1 MATDKKTSKIRRKR
15 KRQMITQRFFNF
27 AYSIG
32 AAIVIWGALF
42 KILHL
47 PMGNLLL
54 TIGMG
59 TEVLMFIITAFER
72 PEKEYHWEDVFPILD
87 TGDPDDR
94 PDFAGGPGGNVTIT
108 GDIGSAVEGAEGE
121 ELEILAGGQQHGTI
135 QVAAQSPGTAVH
147 INDLPAAGGP
157 SMVASPEVAEAIAT
171 MSQQDVKAVMGLPQG
186 IQLTDEE
193 TQSLS
198 DSIAR
203 MNAASDQLSKM
214 AELTE
219 ATQQYLSQ
227 MATISE
233 QMQRLSET
241 TTALNEVQQQLLGS
255 YEAITSNSQNI
266 SDNTTG
272 YVEQME
278 ALNRNVTGLNT
289 IYEIQLKSI
298 SSQLD
303 SIDRVNS
310 GLKDIRDMYE
320 KSAAESSHYCD
331 ETEKMARNMKQLNS
345 VYDKMIKAMTV
356 NMYQPMPGAMSQVM
370 PSSTPP
376 EVPED
381 YAQQQNDNDNF

>member
-1 MATDKKTSKIRRKR
+1 MATDKQTTKIQRKR

-87 TGDPDDR
+87 SGDPEDR
-94 PDFAGGPGGNVTIT
+94 PDFVGGPGGNITIN
-108 GDIGSAVEGAEGE
+108 GDINGAEGGE
-121 ELEILAGGQQHGTI
+121 VAIAAQTPAQQ
-135 QVAAQSPGTAVH
+135 QSPGTAIH
-147 INDLPAAGGP
+147 INELPGDGGP
-157 SMVASPEVAEAIAT
+157 AVVAIPEVADAIAT
-171 MSQQDVKAVMGLPQG
+171 MSQEEVKAVMGLPQG
-186 IQLTDEE
+186 LQLTDEE

-198 DSIAR
+198 ESIAR

-233 QMQRLSET
+233 QMQRLGET

-266 SDNTTG
+266 SENTTG

-320 KSAAESSHYCD
+320 KSAAESARYCD
-331 ETEKMARNMKQLNS
+331 ETEKMAHYMKQLNS
-345 VYDKMIKAMTV
+345 VYEKMINAMTV
-356 NMYQPMPGAMSQVM
+356 NMYQPMPGAMPTM
-370 PSSTPP
+370 PPVNMP
-376 EVPED
+376 QPD
-381 YAQQQNDNDNF
+381 DNNGLMANNNVE

>member
-1 MATDKKTSKIRRKR
+1 MATDKQTTKIQRKR
-15 KRQMITQRFFNF
+15 KRQMVTQRFFNF

-54 TIGMG
+54 TIGIG

-87 TGDPDDR
+87 SGDPEDR
-94 PDFAGGPGGNVTIT
+94 PDFAGGPGGNISIT
-108 GDIGSAVEGAEGE
+108 GDISGAAGDNEGAEIKISASGN
-121 ELEILAGGQQHGTI
+121 GGAAPASGTPVI
-135 QVAAQSPGTAVH
+135 IG
-147 INDLPAAGGP
+147 DLPDTNAPAV
-157 SMVASPEVAEAIAT
+157 VASPEVAEAIAA
-171 MSQQDVKAVMGLPQG
+171 MSQEDVKAVMGLPQG
-186 IQLTDEE
+186 LQLTDEE

-198 DSIAR
+198 ESIAR

-233 QMQRLSET
+233 QMQRLGET

-266 SDNTTG
+266 SENTTG

-320 KSAAESSHYCD
+320 KSAAESARYCD
-331 ETEKMARNMKQLNS
+331 ETEKMAHYMKQLNS
-345 VYDKMIKAMTV
+345 VYEKMIKAMTV
-356 NMYQPMPGAMSQVM
+356 NMYQPMPGAMPTM
-370 PSSTPP
+370 PGNMPQMP
-376 EVPED
+376 QPDDANGLFANNNVE
-381 YAQQQNDNDNF
+381 

>member
-1 MATDKKTSKIRRKR
+1 MATDNNNSKLQRKR
-15 KRQMITQRFFNF
+15 KRQMVTQRFFNF

-87 TGDPDDR
+87 SGDPEDK

-108 GDIGSAVEGAEGE
+108 GDISGAEGG
-121 ELEILAGGQQHGTI
+121 EIAIAAPSQVQH
-135 QVAAQSPGTAVH
+135 QPGTAIH
-147 INDLPAAGGP
+147 ISELPSDGAPAV
-157 SMVASPEVAEAIAT
+157 VASPEVAEAIAT
-171 MSQQDVKAVMGLPQG
+171 MTQEDVKAVMGLPQG
-186 IQLTDEE
+186 LQLTDEE

-198 DSIAR
+198 ESIAR

-233 QMQRLSET
+233 QMQRLGET

-266 SDNTTG
+266 SENTTG

-320 KSAAESSHYCD
+320 KSAAESARYCD
-331 ETEKMARNMKQLNS
+331 ETEKMAHYMKQLNS
-345 VYDKMIKAMTV
+345 VYEKMINAMTV
-356 NMYQPMPGAMSQVM
+356 NMYQPMPGAMPTM
-370 PSSTPP
+370 PPVNMP
-376 EVPED
+376 QPG
-381 YAQQQNDNDNF
+381 DNDMMANNNVE

>member
-1 MATDKKTSKIRRKR
+1 MATDKQTTKIQRKR

-87 TGDPDDR
+87 SGDPEDR
-94 PDFAGGPGGNVTIT
+94 PDFVGGPGGNVTIT
-108 GDIGSAVEGAEGE
+108 GDISGAEGG
-121 ELEILAGGQQHGTI
+121 EIAIAAQAPAQQ
-135 QVAAQSPGTAVH
+135 QSPGTAIH
-147 INDLPAAGGP
+147 INELPVGDNAPAV
-157 SMVASPEVAEAIAT
+157 VASPEVANAIAT
-171 MSQQDVKAVMGLPQG
+171 MTQEEVKAVMGLPQG
-186 IQLTDEE
+186 LQLTDEE

-198 DSIAR
+198 ESIAR

-233 QMQRLSET
+233 QMQRLGET
-241 TTALNEVQQQLLGS
+241 TTALNEVQKQLLGS

-266 SDNTTG
+266 SENTTG

-320 KSAAESSHYCD
+320 KSAAESARYCD
-331 ETEKMARNMKQLNS
+331 ETEKMAHYMKQLNS
-345 VYDKMIKAMTV
+345 VYEKMINAMTV
-356 NMYQPMPGAMSQVM
+356 NMYQPMPGAMPAM
-370 PSSTPP
+370 PGNMPQMPQPDDTNGL
-376 EVPED
+376 
-381 YAQQQNDNDNF
+381 YANNNVE

>member
-1 MATDKKTSKIRRKR
+1 MATDKKTLKLQRKR

-42 KILHL
+42 KILHM
-47 PMGNLLL
+47 PWGNFLL

-87 TGDPDDR
+87 TGDPEDR
-94 PDFAGGPGGNVTIT
+94 PAFAGGTGGNVTIT
-108 GDIGSAVEGAEGE
+108 GDISGAAGDSEGAE
-121 ELEILAGGQQHGTI
+121 IKISAAGSGT
-135 QVAAQSPGTAVH
+135 QVSVPAPGTAISV
-147 INDLPAAGGP
+147 NELPSDGAPAV
-157 SMVASPEVAEAIAT
+157 VASPEVADAIASMT
-171 MSQQDVKAVMGLPQG
+171 QEDVKAVMGLPQG
-186 IQLTDEE
+186 IQLTEEE

-198 DSIAR
+198 ESIAR

-233 QMQRLSET
+233 QMQRLGET

-266 SDNTTG
+266 SENTTG

-303 SIDRVNS
+303 SIDRVNT

-320 KSAAESSHYCD
+320 KSAAESARYCD
-331 ETEKMARNMKQLNS
+331 ETEKMAHYMKQLNS
-345 VYDKMIKAMTV
+345 VYEKMIKAMTV
-356 NMYQPMPGAMSQVM
+356 NMYQPMPGAMPPMPGNLPQMSQ
-370 PSSTPP
+370 PDDTNGL
-376 EVPED
+376 
-381 YAQQQNDNDNF
+381 YANNNVE